1 MTLVLVEGASDQR
14 AVLTLAARLGCAT
27 DGVDVVAMHG
37 ITNLPRH
44 LAEAPRGRRTLG
56 LYDARESAYVRRVLG
71 RAGVDPAGFFGCEA
85 DLEDELIR
93 ALGPDEVLR
102 VLEDDGA
109 LASFRT
115 LQKQQAHR
123 DRPVSAQL
131 HRFFS
136 SHSGHKLRYASR
148 LVEAMDL
155 ERVPP
160 PLRGLIT
167 AW

>member
-1 MTLVLVEGASDQR
+1 MTLVLVEGASDRR
-14 AVLTLAARLGCAT
+14 AVLTLAGRLGRAT
-27 DGVDVVAMHG
+27 DGVDVVSMQG

-44 LAEAPRGRRTLG
+44 LAQAPPGRRLLG
-56 LYDARESAYVRRVLG
+56 LYDARESAYVHRVLA
-71 RAGVDPAGFFGCEA
+71 RARVDPAGFFGCDA

-93 ALGPDEVLR
+93 ALGPDLVVR
-102 VLEDDGA
+102 VLEEEGA

-136 SHSGHKLRYASR
+136 SHSGHKLHYAAR

-155 ERVPP
+155 ERVPA
-160 PLRGLIT
+160 PLRCLIS

>member
-1 MTLVLVEGASDQR
+1 MTLVLVEGASDRR
-14 AVLTLAARLGCAT
+14 AVLTLAARLGRVT
-27 DGVDVVAMHG
+27 DGVDVISMQG

-44 LAEAPRGRRTLG
+44 LAEAPRERRLLG
-56 LYDARESAYVRRVLG
+56 LYDAREAAYVHRVLD
-71 RAGVDPAGFFGCEA
+71 RAALDPTGFFGCHA

-93 ALGPDEVLR
+93 ALGPDRVLR
-102 VLEDDGA
+102 VLEQDGT

-131 HRFFS
+131 HRFLS

-148 LVEAMDL
+148 LVEALDL

-160 PLRGLIT
+160 PLAGLVA

>member
-1 MTLVLVEGASDQR
+1 MTLVLVEGASDRR
-14 AVLTLAARLGCAT
+14 AVLTLAARLGRAT
-27 DGVDVVAMHG
+27 DGVEVVSMQG

-44 LAEAPRGRRTLG
+44 LAAQPHGRRVLG
-56 LYDARESAYVRRVLG
+56 LYDAREAAYVHRVLE
-71 RAGVDPAGFFGCEA
+71 RSGVDPAGFFGCDA

-93 ALGPDEVLR
+93 ALGPDAVIA
-102 VLEDDGA
+102 VLEREGA

-115 LQKQQAHR
+115 LQKQPAHR
-123 DRPVSAQL
+123 GRPVSAQL

-136 SHSGHKLRYASR
+136 SHSGHKLLYAAR

-155 ERVPP
+155 ARVPP
-160 PLRGLIT
+160 PLRGVIA